1 MRRGYGPRPIYDVLH
16 PRHAP
21 SEGRQQVSNVRGET
35 HMPLGVMK
43 TPKRDTS
50 SAQCLQRLAGGGQ
63 CLVPETQ
70 QRAVGIDKDGA
81 NLGPVTNHS
90 EGSGEVGY
98 SELSGRE
105 GGPGSQ

>member
-1 MRRGYGPRPIYDVLH
+1 MRRGYGPRRIYDVFH

-21 SEGRQQVSNVRGET
+21 SEGRQQVSNGKGET

-43 TPKRDTS
+43 GTPALP
-50 SAQCLQRLAGGGQ
+50 SAFKDWLGGGQ